1 MSTAQTPRA
10 LIVFES
16 MFGNTH
22 KIALAIRDGLR
33 DVITT
38 ELVRADQ
45 APAEIP
51 ADVRLLVVGG
61 PTHAFSMSR
70 RSTRAQAAE
79 QDDVMMP
86 PETGIREWLQEL
98 QDRTTPTMAA
108 TFDTRVAKVRRL
120 PGSAARSAAK
130 LLRHRDFKLMAAPA
144 SFFVHD
150 MTGPVE
156 QGEIDR
162 ARAWGEELAAE
173 LRPMLGTVRQF
184 HRQRWSA

>member
-10 LIVFES
+10 LIVYES

-22 KIALAIRDGLR
+22 KIALAIRDGLQ
-33 DVITT
+33 DAIPT
-38 ELVRADQ
+38 EVVRADQ
-45 APAEIP
+45 APVEIP
-51 ADVRLLVVGG
+51 ADVRLVVVGG

-70 RSTRAQAAE
+70 RSTRTQAAE
-79 QDDVMMP
+79 QDQVMMP

-98 QDRTTPTMAA
+98 PDPATPTMAA
-108 TFDTRVAKVRRL
+108 TFDTRVTKVRRL

-130 LLRHRDFKLMAAPA
+130 LLRRHGFEPTAAPPA

-150 MTGPVE
+150 MTGPLE

-173 LRPMLGTVRQF
+173 LPLSGSVRPLRR
-184 HRQRWSA
+184 HRWSS